1 MATLLDRMD
10 RTAMYA
16 GLEARVPF
24 ADHRIMEYLWNVPWE
39 MKCRDGVTKGLLR
52 AAGEGL
58 LPREILW
65 RPKSPYPK
73 TYDPEYEFLVRFG
86 VQRVLE
92 KEEEPLNRLV
102 DKEKVTRYLSTP
114 KDYGRPFYGQLMAG
128 PQLLAWLLQV
138 NYWLKKYHL
147 M

>member
-1 MATLLDRMD
+1 
-10 RTAMYA
+10 
-16 GLEARVPF
+16 
-24 ADHRIMEYLWNVPWE
+24 MEYLWNVPWE

-52 AAGEGL
+52 AAGKGL

-86 VQRVLE
+86 LQRVLE

-102 DKEKVTRYLSTP
+102 DKEKVTQYMSTP

-138 NYWLKKYHL
+138 NYWLKKYRL